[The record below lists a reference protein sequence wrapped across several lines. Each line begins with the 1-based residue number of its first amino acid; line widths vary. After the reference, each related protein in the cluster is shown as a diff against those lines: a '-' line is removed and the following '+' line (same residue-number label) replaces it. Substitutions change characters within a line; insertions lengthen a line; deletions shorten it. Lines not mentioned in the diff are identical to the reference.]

1 MMSKVEINGKTYEIK
16 ATVGVLRS
24 IKNRF
29 GYDLLASDMVDWG
42 KFLHNSQE
50 CFEVCCGFIGMWS
63 DDEMQLIADVC
74 EGRHIALM
82 IAGIK
87 DALVN
92 FTQGR
97 GDVETSAALE
107 KIWKTAM
114 ESRAQLAKKITE
126 TDVTG
131 AISTEMNSLD
141 LAQNLKEEL
150 HRRLHKPS

>member
-1 MMSKVEINGKTYEIK
+1 MSRVEIDGKTYEIK

-42 KFLHNSQE
+42 TFLHNSQE

-63 DDEMQLIADVC
+63 DEQMQLIADVC
-74 EGRHIALM
+74 EGHHIAAM
-82 IAGIK
+82 ITGIK

-107 KIWKTAM
+107 KIWRTAM
-114 ESRAQLAKKITE
+114 ESRAQLAKKISE
-126 TDVTG
+126 TDVSG
-131 AISTEMNSLD
+131 AISAEMNSLD
-141 LAQNLKEEL
+141 LAKDLREEL
-150 HRRLHKPS
+150 HKRLHQSS

>member
-1 MMSKVEINGKTYEIK
+1 MSKVEIDGKTYEIK

-63 DDEMQLIADVC
+63 DEEMQLIADVC
-74 EGRHIALM
+74 EGHHIGAM
-82 IAGIK
+82 ITGIK
-87 DALVN
+87 DALVT

-97 GDVETSAALE
+97 GDTEVSASIE
-107 KIWKTAM
+107 KLWKTAM
-114 ESRAQLAKKITE
+114 ESRAQLAVKIAE
-126 TDVTG
+126 TNVSG
-131 AISTEMNSLD
+131 PISAEMNLLD
-141 LAQNLKEEL
+141 LEKDLKEEL
-150 HRRLHKPS
+150 HKRLHQPS